1 MDAGFFQVLSVR
13 DFHRLIL
20 QFHPLRAPAKLS
32 LAELSGAVLA
42 EGVDAPDDLP
52 PFSRSAMDGYA
63 VRAADLFGAGE
74 TSPGYLQVIGSIAV
88 GAIQETP
95 IQPGQCMEIVT
106 GAALPPGADA
116 VVMVEYTES
125 IAPDEIEVR
134 RTVAPGE
141 HLMFQGEDC
150 RRGERILASGT
161 RIRSQELGL
170 LAALGVR
177 EASVHPRPEVGIISS
192 GDELVPPEREPG
204 PGQIRDVNSLALQS
218 GIVAGGATFRHFG
231 IVPDE
236 LPAIQAQLQAA
247 LETCDLVLISGGSSV
262 GRRDFT
268 IHALQGFSDAR
279 ILAHGVSI
287 SPGKPT
293 ILASIQGKPVV
304 GLPGQVT
311 SVQVV
316 FLVLVRPF
324 IRRLAGEAGTAVFD
338 RWPSVPA
345 QLTRNLASRQG
356 REDYV
361 RVRLEPSS
369 DGNLPQ
375 AVPVFGKSGL
385 LKTMLQ
391 ADGLVRIPAEQEGL
405 LKTSE
410 VRVLVLG

>member
-1 MDAGFFQVLSVR
+1 MDAQFFQVLSVR
-13 DFHRLIL
+13 EFHRLI
-20 QFHPLRAPAKLS
+20 QAFHPLRTPARRD
-32 LAELSGAVLA
+32 LAELSGTVLA
-42 EGVDAPDDLP
+42 EAVEAPDDLP

-63 VRAADLFGAGE
+63 VRAADLFGASE

-88 GAIQETP
+88 GEIQEKP
-95 IQPGQCMEIVT
+95 IQSGQCMEIVT

-125 IAPDEIEVR
+125 ITPDEIEVR

-150 RRGERILASGT
+150 RRGDRILAPGT

-177 EASVHPRPEVGIISS
+177 EAAVHCRPEVGIISS
-192 GDELVPPEREPG
+192 GDELVPPERRPG
-204 PGQIRDVNSLALQS
+204 PGQIRDVNALALQS
-218 GIVAGGATFRHFG
+218 GIAASGAAFRHFG

-236 LPAIQAQLQAA
+236 LTAIQSRVQEA
-247 LETCDLVLISGGSSV
+247 LEACDLVLISGGSSV
-262 GRRDFT
+262 GRRDYT
-268 IHALQGFSDAR
+268 IHALQSFSDSR

-316 FLVLVRPF
+316 FLVLVRPL
-324 IRRLAGEAGTAVFD
+324 IRRLAGEAETADLD
-338 RWPSVPA
+338 RWPSLPA
-345 QLTRNLASRQG
+345 RLARNLASRQG

-361 RVRLEPSS
+361 RVRLEPFSPG
-369 DGNLPQ
+369 DLPL

-410 VRVLVLG
+410 VRVLALG